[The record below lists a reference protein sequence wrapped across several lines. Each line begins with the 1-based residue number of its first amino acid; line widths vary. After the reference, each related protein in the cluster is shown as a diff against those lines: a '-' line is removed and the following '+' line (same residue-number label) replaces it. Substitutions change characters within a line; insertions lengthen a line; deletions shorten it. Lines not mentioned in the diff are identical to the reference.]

1 MTIHGRSRT
10 TRQRVVAPV
19 MLAALAILVSAC
31 GSGNGDSTGK
41 GAAASVP
48 PQTQNASL
56 NAMLPEAIRSAGVIK
71 VGTEALYPPFESFG
85 PDNKTIVG
93 LDPDIANALGE
104 LLGVKMPMTHTAFD
118 GLLTA
123 LDGGRFDVVIAAIT
137 DTKERQAKY
146 DFVDYFTTG
155 QAIVVKKG
163 NPAGI
168 KEVTDLCGK
177 SVSVLTASTQEKLLA
192 GFNAKECAA
201 NKIKVTALPNDKDAL
216 LQVQTGRADANFTQ
230 DAVGRYNAKTVGG
243 GNRFEVANSEPMLP
257 TPVGAVF
264 QKEDT
269 QLRDAVQAALKE
281 LIANGTYDQILE
293 KHDLTGGANKDATI
307 NGGTS

>member
-1 MTIHGRSRT
+1 MTIHGRRRT

-31 GSGNGDSTGK
+31 GGGDGDSK
-41 GAAASVP
+41 DNGAAVP
-48 PQTQNASL
+48 QQTQQASL
-56 NAMLPEAIRSAGVIK
+56 NAKLPDAIRSAGVIK
-71 VGTEALYPPFESFG
+71 IGTEALYPPFESFG

-93 LDPDIANALGE
+93 LDPDIANALGQ
-104 LLGVKMPMTHTAFD
+104 LLGVKVTMTHTAFD

-123 LDGGRFDVVIAAIT
+123 LDGGRFDMVVAAIT

-168 KEVTDLCGK
+168 KDVTGLCGK
-177 SVSVLTASTQEKLLA
+177 SVAVLTASTQEKLLA
-192 GFNAKECAA
+192 KFNAKECAA

-264 QKEDT
+264 QKENT

-281 LIANGTYDQILE
+281 LIANGTYDQILA

>member
-1 MTIHGRSRT
+1 MPTPGSRSQTI
-10 TRQRVVAPV
+10 RQRVVAPAALTAAAL
-19 MLAALAILVSAC
+19 LAAAC
-31 GSGNGDSTGK
+31 GSGGGDAK
-41 GAAASVP
+41 GTSAVP
-48 PQTQNASL
+48 KQTQNESL
-56 NAMLPEAIRSAGVIK
+56 NAKLPDAIRNAGVVK

-104 LLGVKMPMTHTAFD
+104 LLGVKATMTHTAFD

-146 DFVDYFTTG
+146 DFVDYFKTG

-163 NPAGI
+163 NPQGI
-168 KEVTDLCGK
+168 KGATDLCGK
-177 SVSVLTASTQEKLLA
+177 NVSVLTASTQEKLLA
-192 GFNAKECAA
+192 EFNTKDCAT

-216 LQVQTGRADANFTQ
+216 LQVQTGRADATFTQ
-230 DAVGRYNAKTVGG
+230 DAVGRYNATTIGG
-243 GNRFEVANSEPMLP
+243 GNQFEVANAEPMLP
-257 TPVGAVF
+257 VPVGVVF
-264 QKEDT
+264 RKQDT
-269 QLRDAVQAALKE
+269 QLRDAFQAALKE
-281 LIANGTYDQILE
+281 LIASGAYDQILA
-293 KHDLTGGANKDATI
+293 KHDLTGGTYKDATI

>member
-1 MTIHGRSRT
+1 MTTLGKSRT
-10 TRQRVVAPV
+10 IRRVVAPAV
-19 MLAALAILVSAC
+19 LAALALVATAC
-31 GSGNGDSTGK
+31 GSGDGDSNATG
-41 GAAASVP
+41 APASVP
-48 PQTQNASL
+48 QQTQSESL
-56 NAMLPEAIRSAGVIK
+56 NAKLPDAVKKAGALNI
-71 VGTEALYPPFESFG
+71 GTEALYPPFESFG
-85 PDNKTIVG
+85 ADNKTIVG
-93 LDPDIANALGE
+93 LDPDIANALGQ
-104 LLGVKMPMTHTAFD
+104 LLGVKVTMTHTAFD

-123 LDGGRFDVVIAAIT
+123 LDGGRFDMVMAAIT

-163 NPAGI
+163 NPASI

-281 LIANGTYDQILE
+281 LIASGTYDQILA